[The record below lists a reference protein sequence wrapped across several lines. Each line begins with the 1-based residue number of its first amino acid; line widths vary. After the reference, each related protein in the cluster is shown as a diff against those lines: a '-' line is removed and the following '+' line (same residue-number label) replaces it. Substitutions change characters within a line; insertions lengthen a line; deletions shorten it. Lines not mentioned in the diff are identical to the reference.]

1 MINNLGKT
9 VEDTTDGHCLYLMG
23 VLEELIR
30 EVDVQHSEI
39 KQQHSEIKQQH
50 SEIKQQH
57 TEIKQQYNEIDFL
70 IKVLKNQQDCI
81 ESNTQEIKKYVNKDD
96 Q

>member
-1 MINNLGKT
+1 M
-9 VEDTTDGHCLYLMG
+9 EDTADGHCLYLMG

-30 EVDVQHSEI
+30 EVDV
-39 KQQHSEIKQQH
+39 QH

>member
-50 SEIKQQH
+50 

-81 ESNTQEIKKYVNKDD
+81 ESNTNLLRLLNQK
-96 Q
+96 